1 MRMFYWYASKNVVY
15 GVAVY
20 MNVINYGS
28 SAFDTLRTS
37 NTDIFGPVTELQYLS
52 ASCVYVTQSW
62 SYLRLSVIYV
72 YSK

>member
-1 MRMFYWYASKNVVY
+1 
-15 GVAVY
+15 

-37 NTDIFGPVTELQYLS
+37 NTDIFGPITELQYLS